1 MLIKSRANALMT
13 TITRLVLT
21 VIVVSLPS
29 MSLFAQSKCLTP
41 EEAKAILEQVNSPRP
56 VAFNK
61 KLREELLKLAG
72 KSEKLIYN
80 SIEEDRSNDNSRKRI
95 DESRQQDNARLCQVL
110 KDFGWPTSDL
120 VGPDGVAATLYLVR
134 NSRQLDLQVAL
145 LPVIIAAVKKGEIEK
160 AAVARLVD
168 RMRVDAGM
176 KQLFG
181 TQVKVMNGF
190 LVLTPIEAEAQV
202 DDRRKQFG
210 LPPLAPNLRELERQ
224 YQTPLVKAVAPSQPL
239 ATPANRSLERTI
251 ANELDTAVID
261 EDDVIRVDTNL
272 VSLNVSV
279 FNSKL
284 KSFVGML
291 EQNDFKVF
299 ENGHEES
306 IAYFATT
313 EVPFDLVLLIDLS
326 GSTSDKRDLIRKST
340 QRFIEAA
347 RPADRLAIV
356 TFADTTDV
364 VCPLTADRAKLSA
377 GANRIEGTG
386 GTLLWDALKFTLDN
400 VVGPRT
406 LGRRRAIVLM
416 TDGVDNALGGGGS
429 SGSAISFADLLEAVR
444 KNDELLIPIYL
455 DTESDHDF
463 LGSFGRRTYEN
474 ARKTLAL
481 LAQESGGLYYTAR
494 KIEDLNGV
502 YDQVI
507 NDLGKVYSLGYKPAN
522 EKRDGSWRRVQIQI
536 PNRADLSARS
546 RPGYYAN

>member
-1 MLIKSRANALMT
+1 MR

-21 VIVVSLPS
+21 VIVVSLTS
-29 MSLFAQSKCLTP
+29 VSLFAQAKCLSP
-41 EEAKAILEQVNSPRP
+41 DAAKAILEQVNSPRS
-56 VAFNK
+56 VTFNK
-61 KLREELLKLAG
+61 KLREELLKLVG

-80 SIEEDRSNDNSRKRI
+80 SIEEERSNDNSRKRI
-95 DESRQQDNARLCQVL
+95 DEARQQDNARLCQML
-110 KDFGWPTSDL
+110 KEFGWPTSAL
-120 VGPDGVAATLYLVR
+120 VGADGVASTLYLVR

-145 LPVIIAAVKKGEIEK
+145 LPVIIAVVKKGEIEK

-261 EDDVIRVDTNL
+261 EDDIIRVDTSL

-284 KSFVGML
+284 KSLVGML
-291 EQNDFKVF
+291 EKNDFKVF

-313 EVPFDLVLLIDLS
+313 DVPFDLVLLIDLS

-356 TFADTTDV
+356 TFADATEV
-364 VCPLTADRAKLSA
+364 VCPLTADRAKLIA

-400 VVGPRT
+400 VVGPRA

-429 SGSAISFADLLEAVR
+429 GSAISFADLLEAVR
-444 KNDELLIPIYL
+444 QNDELLIPIYL
-455 DTESDHDF
+455 DTESDHSF
-463 LGSFGRRTYEN
+463 LSIFGRRTYEN

-507 NDLGKVYSLGYKPAN
+507 NDLGKVYSLGYKPTN

>member
-1 MLIKSRANALMT
+1 
-13 TITRLVLT
+13 
-21 VIVVSLPS
+21 
-29 MSLFAQSKCLTP
+29 
-41 EEAKAILEQVNSPRP
+41 LE
-56 VAFNK
+56 K
-61 KLREELLKLAG
+61 
-72 KSEKLIYN
+72 
-80 SIEEDRSNDNSRKRI
+80 
-95 DESRQQDNARLCQVL
+95 
-110 KDFGWPTSDL
+110 
-120 VGPDGVAATLYLVR
+120 
-134 NSRQLDLQVAL
+134 
-145 LPVIIAAVKKGEIEK
+145 
-160 AAVARLVD
+160 
-168 RMRVDAGM
+168 
-176 KQLFG
+176 
-181 TQVKVMNGF
+181 
-190 LVLTPIEAEAQV
+190 
-202 DDRRKQFG
+202 
-210 LPPLAPNLRELERQ
+210 
-224 YQTPLVKAVAPSQPL
+224 
-239 ATPANRSLERTI
+239 
-251 ANELDTAVID
+251 
-261 EDDVIRVDTNL
+261 
-272 VSLNVSV
+272 
-279 FNSKL
+279 
-284 KSFVGML
+284 
-291 EQNDFKVF
+291 NDFKVF

-313 EVPFDLVLLIDLS
+313 DVPFDLVLLIDLS

-356 TFADTTDV
+356 TFADATEV
-364 VCPLTADRAKLSA
+364 VCPLTAERAKLIA

-416 TDGVDNALGGGGS
+416 TDGVDNALGGSSG

-455 DTESDHDF
+455 DTESDQDF
-463 LGSFGRRTYEN
+463 LSSFRRRTYEN

-507 NDLGKVYSLGYKPAN
+507 NDLGKVYSLGYKPTN
-522 EKRDGSWRRVQIQI
+522 EKRDGSWRRVQIQM

>member
-1 MLIKSRANALMT
+1 MT
-13 TITRLVLT
+13 TIARLVFT
-21 VIVVSLPS
+21 VIAVSLPS
-29 MSLFAQSKCLTP
+29 VSLFAQSKCLSP
-41 EEAKAILEQVNSPRP
+41 DAAKAILEQVNSPRP
-56 VAFNK
+56 AAFNK

-80 SIEEDRSNDNSRKRI
+80 SIEEDRTNDNSRKRI
-95 DESRQQDNARLCQVL
+95 DEARQQDNARLCQVL

-120 VGPDGVAATLYLVR
+120 VGPEGVAATLYLVR

-145 LPVIIAAVKKGEIEK
+145 LPVIIAAVKKGDIEK

-202 DDRRKQFG
+202 DDRRRQFG

-239 ATPANRSLERTI
+239 ATPLNRSLERTI
-251 ANELDTAVID
+251 ANELDTAAID
-261 EDDVIRVDTNL
+261 EDDIIRVDTNL

-291 EQNDFKVF
+291 EKNDFKVF

-306 IAYFATT
+306 IAYFATND
-313 EVPFDLVLLIDLS
+313 VPFDLVLLIDLS

-347 RPADRLAIV
+347 R
-356 TFADTTDV
+356 
-364 VCPLTADRAKLSA
+364 
-377 GANRIEGTG
+377 
-386 GTLLWDALKFTLDN
+386 ALIMHW
-400 VVGPRT
+400 
-406 LGRRRAIVLM
+406 A
-416 TDGVDNALGGGGS
+416 A
-429 SGSAISFADLLEAVR
+429 AAAAVR
-444 KNDELLIPIYL
+444 P
-455 DTESDHDF
+455 
-463 LGSFGRRTYEN
+463 
-474 ARKTLAL
+474 LAL
-481 LAQESGGLYYTAR
+481 LICWKPCAR
-494 KIEDLNGV
+494 AMNCSSPSISIPKATTT
-502 YDQVI
+502 
-507 NDLGKVYSLGYKPAN
+507 SPAVFV
-522 EKRDGSWRRVQIQI
+522 EGFMRMRARLWLCWRRKA
-536 PNRADLSARS
+536 ADSITRPARS
-546 RPGYYAN
+546 RT